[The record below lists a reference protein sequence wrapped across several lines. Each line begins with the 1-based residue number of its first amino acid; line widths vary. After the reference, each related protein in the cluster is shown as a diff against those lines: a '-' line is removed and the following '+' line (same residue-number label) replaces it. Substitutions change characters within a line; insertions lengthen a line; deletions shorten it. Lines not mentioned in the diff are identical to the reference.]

1 MTVQGGGGGQS
12 KGKGVKIQAHQGLGR
27 RGGVAFKVRFL
38 GSLDFFFLLYFVIQI
53 KKLIPKTIKGKNRR
67 LGDSQEKTVV
77 PL

>member
-1 MTVQGGGGGQS
+1 M
-12 KGKGVKIQAHQGLGR
+12 
-27 RGGVAFKVRFL
+27 
-38 GSLDFFFLLYFVIQI
+38 IQI